1 MDKFYEVLDKH
12 NLYDEYCE
20 VTDGIYQDILIE
32 WANKNNI
39 ELK

>member
-1 MDKFYEVLDKH
+1 MDKFYEVLDKY